1 MPVSQSD
8 SNESCDTIDTRSM
21 CTVQEAV
28 VQEFET
34 EYNSNDISL
43 YLDKDLTDEDR
54 FFLLDNPCQP
64 KNLTFPK
71 CSFGKQNRAFSPAW
85 YVETLPDGTK
95 KSRTW
100 LV

>member
-1 MPVSQSD
+1 MDIRQWVVPVSTEPVSPSD

-43 YLDKDLTDEDR
+43 YLDKDLTDED
-54 FFLLDNPCQP
+54 
-64 KNLTFPK
+64 
-71 CSFGKQNRAFSPAW
+71 
-85 YVETLPDGTK
+85 
-95 KSRTW
+95 
-100 LV
+100 